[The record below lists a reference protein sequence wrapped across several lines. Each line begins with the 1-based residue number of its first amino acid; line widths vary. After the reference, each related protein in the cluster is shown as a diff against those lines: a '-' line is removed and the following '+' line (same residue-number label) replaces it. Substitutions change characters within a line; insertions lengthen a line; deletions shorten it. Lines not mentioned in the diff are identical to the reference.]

1 LTTLSHW
8 LLLLQVISGVIMV
21 GEPA

>member
-8 LLLLQVISGVIMV
+8 LLLLPVISGVIMV